1 MNTDYLKKM
10 RELRAQEK
18 AIKARIEIIKDQ
30 AATEAQ
36 AFTQGGKFEFLGH
49 HYILD
54 HVEYD
59 RVKCLD

>member
-1 MNTDYLKKM
+1 MTALE
-10 RELRAQEK
+10 ELRLLRIQEK
-18 AIKARIEIIKDQ
+18 DIQSRIEKITDQ
-30 AATEAQ
+30 AANEAH
-36 AFTQGGKFEFLGH
+36 AFTEGGKFEFLGH